1 MNLSEQQI
9 TFCEE
14 YLIDHDAT
22 AAAERAGYSKS
33 TAKKWSERLMGNVL
47 ISERIDEL
55 LHEKDE
61 VCNKSFIIDHLKE
74 IVRRCMQAKPVLKKN
89 AGKKE
94 PEAVMNE
101 NGCMVYEF
109 DAASAFKAL
118 ELLGKHM
125 GMFADK
131 TRSAEREH
139 RGYDII
145 IEGIDPQS
153 VPNL

>member
-1 MNLSEQQI
+1 MNLSEQQMK
-9 TFCEE
+9 FCEE

-22 AAAERAGYSKS
+22 SAAERAGYSKN
-33 TAKKWSERLMGNVL
+33 TAKKWGERLMGNVM
-47 ISERIDEL
+47 ISDYIDEL
-55 LHEKDE
+55 LHENAE

-74 IVRRCMQAKPVLKKN
+74 IVRRCMQVKPVIKRT
-89 AGKKE
+89 AGKKGQE
-94 PEAVMNE
+94 TVKDE

-131 TRSAEREH
+131 MNSPGKEKK
-139 RGYDII
+139 GFNII
-145 IEGIDPQS
+145 IDGIDPLS
-153 VPNL
+153 EPNL